1 MQFSDPYLVE
11 LDSRLQSGHRI
22 TPEDAES
29 LFNTRDLAG
38 LGWLADRANQQLNG
52 RRVFFNINRH
62 INPTNVCINRC
73 QFCAFY
79 RKSEDEAGAYVL
91 PMTEILERL
100 KQDVASGCT
109 EVHVVGGLHPEWSY
123 ERYREL
129 VAGIHEAYPAVHIKA
144 FTCVEIDHFSTIS
157 GLSISDVLADL
168 KSVGLGSMP
177 GGGAEIFTPDVRRK
191 LCAKKISADRWLEIA
206 AAAHGLDIPTNAT
219 MLYGHIETV
228 TDRVD
233 HLRRLRDLQDRTGG
247 FQAFIPLSWHKENT
261 ELERKLGITGATG
274 LDDLKVLAVSRLFLD
289 NFNHVKAYWVMLG
302 KKLAQ
307 TALHF
312 GANDLDGTVVDETIT
327 YMAGQNSDRFASRE
341 EIIHLIRSA
350 DRIPVERDTLYRPLK
365 EYTT

>member
-1 MQFSDPYLVE
+1 MQFSDPFLAE
-11 LDSRLQSGHRI
+11 LDLRRQSGYRI
-22 TPEDAES
+22 TPDDALQ
-29 LFNTRDLAG
+29 LFRTRDLAG
-38 LGWLADRANQQLNG
+38 LGWLADHANREQND

-79 RKSEDEAGAYVL
+79 RKSAHEAGAYEL
-91 PMTEILERL
+91 SMTDILERL

-109 EVHVVGGLHPEWSY
+109 EVHIVGGLHPDWPY
-123 ERYREL
+123 ERYRDL
-129 VAGIHEAYPAVHIKA
+129 VARIHEAYPALHIKA

-157 GLSISDVLADL
+157 GLSVADVLTDL

-177 GGGAEIFTPDVRRK
+177 GGGAEIFAPEVRKK
-191 LCAKKISADRWLEIA
+191 LCVRKISGDRWLEVA
-206 AAAHGLDIPTNAT
+206 AVAHGLNIPTNAT
-219 MLYGHIETV
+219 MLYGHIETLA
-228 TDRVD
+228 DRVD
-233 HLRRLRDLQDRTGG
+233 HLNRLRDLQDRTGG

-289 NFNHVKAYWVMLG
+289 NFRHVKAYWVMLG

-327 YMAGQNSDRFASRE
+327 YMAGHNSDRFATRE

-365 EYTT
+365 EYAT